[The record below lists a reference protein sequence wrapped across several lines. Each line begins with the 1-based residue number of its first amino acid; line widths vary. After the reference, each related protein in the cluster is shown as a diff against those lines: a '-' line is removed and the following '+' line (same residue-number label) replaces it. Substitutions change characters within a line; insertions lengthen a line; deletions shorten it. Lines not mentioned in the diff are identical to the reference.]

1 MSDRKYRQ
9 HGYQDDDRGRGPRP
23 SPSGPRPERP
33 PGAPAGARRISSE
46 GARNPR
52 MMGYR
57 AVARCA
63 RCGTLV
69 DPQILSRS
77 TCPKC
82 QQDLRAC
89 VQCTNFDPSARFECA
104 QPIAARV
111 SPKDVAN
118 DCPSFEARTSW
129 ERETTAAAVPG
140 EPARSSGSGQSGA
153 SSNARKAFDD
163 LFKI

>member
-1 MSDRKYRQ
+1 VSDRKYRQ
-9 HGYQDDDRGRGPRP
+9 RGYQDEDRGPRP
-23 SPSGPRPERP
+23 SQPQGRPDRE

-69 DPQILSRS
+69 DPQILSLS

-82 QQDLRAC
+82 QQALRSC
-89 VQCTNFDPSARFECA
+89 VQCTSFDPAARFEYA
-104 QPIAARV
+104 QTIPARV
-111 SPKDVAN
+111 SPKDAAN
-118 DCPSFEARTSW
+118 ECALFEARTSW
-129 ERETTAAAVPG
+129 ERETTAAGTPAAPG
-140 EPARSSGSGQSGA
+140 RSGSDA
-153 SSNARKAFDD
+153 APSSSARKAFDD
-163 LFKI
+163 LFKF